1 MQVIAPASQRF
12 HDMFM
17 EMTRHGW
24 LASRSM
30 RCTWVVGVLIAT
42 GCTRTAPR
50 GEEREVQTPGA
61 PAAPSPSPPSSP
73 APPVSVAPAPPPVT
87 WRTALAEA
95 NRLEQLRHPGFQ
107 VENGYKSMTAL
118 AERADDELAVL
129 VGNLPDDSPELPE
142 AACKLVPRSR
152 DRGHLENQLLRA
164 ITVARARAK
173 GQFAELYGALRAQ
186 YLAVQVGTRWRSDR
200 LERGEGDAIRGG
212 AASYQCDTVD
222 VGHLRLLLVDLYF
235 SEQSYPIDPFTKQ
248 PYPGTPTSKKTARH
262 AAVSELDAL
271 HKEVVVAAPT
281 DPAVATILD
290 LAAIYCSST
299 PKSKVTVCLDPT
311 KLPDRVLAIR
321 EKALPSDA
329 PVLADT
335 RVVRARA
342 LLERKR
348 VAEAEAVL
356 RRVLAEARPGAEAR
370 LHAAGDLIALHR
382 ERGDHVGVRSLEQAL
397 IDDLARP
404 DGHSVWPEVAMTA
417 AAVAKYDGRPSDAAL
432 ILAAAVRGLRSQPCR
447 GCDTRAALAGILAA
461 QAEVDPRAAPALT
474 QESTRLKA
482 EIDGEYAQQVEEVRR
497 ILSARP

>member
-1 MQVIAPASQRF
+1 
-12 HDMFM
+12 
-17 EMTRHGW
+17 MTRHGRLGSW
-24 LASRSM
+24 SM
-30 RCTWVVGVLIAT
+30 RCTWVIGALIAT
-42 GCTRTAPR
+42 SCTRAAPSR
-50 GEEREVQTPGA
+50 EEREVQTPPA
-61 PAAPSPSPPSSP
+61 PTAPSPSPPPSP
-73 APPVSVAPAPPPVT
+73 APPASVSPSPPPVSVTRT

-95 NRLEQLRHPGFQ
+95 NRLDQLRHPGFQ

-118 AERADDELAVL
+118 AERADDELAAL

-152 DRGHLENQLLRA
+152 DRGLLENQLLRA

-173 GQFAELYGALRAQ
+173 GQVSELYGALRAQ
-186 YLAVQVGTRWRSDR
+186 YLAVQPGTRWRSDK
-200 LERGEGDAIRGG
+200 LERGGGDAIRGG

-222 VGHLRLLLVDLYF
+222 VGHLRILLVDLYF
-235 SEQSYPIDPFTKQ
+235 SEQNYPIDPFTRK

-271 HKEVVVAAPT
+271 HKEVVAAAPA

-299 PKSKVTVCLDPT
+299 PKAKVAVCVDPSKLSH
-311 KLPDRVLAIR
+311 RVLAIR
-321 EKALPSDA
+321 EKALPSDD

-348 VAEAEAVL
+348 IAEAEAVL

-382 ERGDHVGVRSLEQAL
+382 ERGDHAGVRSLEQSL

-404 DGHSVWPEVAMTA
+404 GGPSVWTWPEVAMTA
-417 AAVAKYDGRPSDAAL
+417 AAVAKFDGRPSDAAL
-432 ILAAAVRGLRSQPCR
+432 LLAAAVRGLSQPCGA
-447 GCDTRAALAGILAA
+447 GCDTRAARAGLLAA

-482 EIDGEYAQQVEEVRR
+482 EIDGEYARQVDEVRR
-497 ILSARP
+497 VLPTRP

>member
-1 MQVIAPASQRF
+1 
-12 HDMFM
+12 
-17 EMTRHGW
+17 MTRH
-24 LASRSM
+24 RSVVPWST
-30 RCTWVVGVLIAT
+30 RCTWLVGVLIAT
-42 GCTRTAPR
+42 GCTRAAPSR
-50 GEEREVQTPGA
+50 EEREVQTPRA
-61 PAAPSPSPPSSP
+61 PTAPSPSPPPSP
-73 APPVSVAPAPPPVT
+73 APPVPVSPSPPPVPVTRT
-87 WRTALAEA
+87 WRTALADA

-107 VENGYKSMTAL
+107 VANGYKSMTAL
-118 AERADDELAVL
+118 AERADDELAAL

-164 ITVARARAK
+164 IAVARARAK
-173 GQFAELYGALRAQ
+173 AQVPELYGALRAQ
-186 YLAVQVGTRWRSDR
+186 YLAVQLGTRWRSDR
-200 LERGEGDAIRGG
+200 LERGGGDAIRGG

-235 SEQSYPIDPFTKQ
+235 SEQNYPIDPFTKQ

-262 AAVSELDAL
+262 AAVNELDAL
-271 HKEVVVAAPT
+271 HKEVVVAAPADT
-281 DPAVATILD
+281 AVATILD

-299 PKSKVTVCLDPT
+299 PKSKVAVCMDPS
-311 KLPDRVLAIR
+311 KRSDRVLAIR
-321 EKALPSDA
+321 EKALPSDD

-348 VAEAEAVL
+348 IAGAEAVL

-382 ERGDHVGVRSLEQAL
+382 ERGDHAGVHSLELSL

-404 DGHSVWPEVAMTA
+404 GGRSVWTWTEVATTA
-417 AAVAKYDGRPSDAAL
+417 AAVAKSDGRPSDAAS
-432 ILAAAVRGLRSQPCR
+432 ILAAAVRGLSQPC
-447 GCDTRAALAGILAA
+447 GADCDTRAALAGLLAA

-482 EIDGEYAQQVEEVRR
+482 ELDGEYARQVDEVRR
-497 ILSARP
+497 ILTARP